1 MLAYIKEHANIIF
14 KAILGLSVAA
24 LLAYGVIMHKQNQSL
39 QESLEMAKNDIAAY
53 EGIVMQCNDRNY
65 TLKLTAED
73 LARANDRLVQQL
85 DSVAEANKIKP
96 KNLNVAATQT
106 QTIDVNDSKGVR
118 GDEQLSTILTKYKTY
133 SDSIQYNDL
142 TKVYY
147 TIGEDTVSVALN
159 VQNTQYLYTYKEKQW
174 KNKKNFFKRLLTL
187 DFKKVWNYRYE
198 IINTNKLL
206 NTSDVRVIE
215 VTE

>member
-14 KAILGLSVAA
+14 KAILGLSMAA